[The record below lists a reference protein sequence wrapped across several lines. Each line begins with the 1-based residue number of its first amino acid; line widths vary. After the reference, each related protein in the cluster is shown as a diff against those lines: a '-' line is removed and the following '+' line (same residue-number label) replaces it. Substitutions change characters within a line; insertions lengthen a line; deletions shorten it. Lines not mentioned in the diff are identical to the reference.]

1 MSNWL
6 SQTARQKA
14 RQIAMS
20 FAGKSW
26 TFAQMEAEAISLA
39 YTLGG
44 LGVAVDSRV
53 AVLMDNQPHYIILIH
68 ALAKLGA
75 IAVLLNTR
83 LSETEILWQL
93 KDCAVNLLVYDTT
106 RSKLLEEIQSTCLEI
121 SCRNLKEISE
131 DSGRISNFD
140 SRSINWE
147 LSPIRLLDDIDLNSV
162 QAIIYTSGTSGKPKG
177 VQLTYGNH
185 FHSAIALGLNLGI
198 EPDHNWLICMPLYHV
213 GGLSIIW
220 RSVIYGIGIILH
232 QRFEP
237 EAVIDAVKS
246 EQVTITSLVPTMLSR
261 ILAHDRFKA
270 SLNQWQKLHC
280 ILLGGAA
287 THHELLEQCCQLRLP
302 IAPTYGLT
310 EAASHVTTLL
320 PHQVADKLGS
330 SGQTLLCGST
340 HPFGNRLRIISI
352 DREQEL
358 PPNQVGQILVKGT
371 NVMAGY
377 VNRPHDEAIKD
388 GWLHTGDL
396 GYLDSEGFL
405 YVVSRR
411 SDLIVSGGENIYP
424 AEIESILAS
433 HPQVEEACVVG
444 IGDREWGQIVA
455 VAIASQNP
463 PSLKEIR
470 EFCHDCHLASYK
482 LPKALY
488 LVSSIPKTASGKLC
502 RQEVQ
507 SMIGIDKSLK

>member
-14 RQIAMS
+14 SQTAMS
-20 FAGKSW
+20 FAAEIW

-39 YTLGG
+39 CKLGG
-44 LGVAVDSRV
+44 LGVTVGSRV
-53 AVLMDNQPHYIILIH
+53 AVLMDNHPHYVILIH

-75 IAVLLNTR
+75 IAVLINTR
-83 LSETEILWQL
+83 LTETEILWQL
-93 KDCAVNLLVYDTT
+93 EDCEVNLLVHDAA
-106 RSKLLEEIQSTCLEI
+106 RSFLVEEISLADRELDLLNLELVWEYGDPLKRRGST
-121 SCRNLKEISE
+121 
-131 DSGRISNFD
+131 
-140 SRSINWE
+140 
-147 LSPIRLLDDIDLNSV
+147 PICLLDDIDLNAV

-185 FHSAIALGLNLGI
+185 FHSAIALALNLGI
-198 EPDHNWLICMPLYHV
+198 KPDDHNWLICMPLYHV

-220 RSVIYGIGIILH
+220 RSAIYGIGIVLH

-237 EAVIDAVKS
+237 EAVIEAVKS
-246 EQVTITSLVPTMLSR
+246 EQVTIISLVPTMLTR
-261 ILAHDRFKA
+261 ILAHDSFKS
-270 SLNQWQKLHC
+270 SLSQWQKLRC

-287 THHELLEQCCQLRLP
+287 PHHELLEQCCQLRLP

-320 PHQVADKLGS
+320 PHQVADKLGA
-330 SGQTLLCGST
+330 SGGTN
-340 HPFGNRLRIISI
+340 PFGNRLRIISI
-352 DREQEL
+352 DREQDHAQEL
-358 PPNQVGQILVKGT
+358 PPNQVGQILVKGK

-377 VNRPHDEAIKD
+377 VNRPHDEVIND

-424 AEIESILAS
+424 AEIESILTS

-444 IGDREWGQIVA
+444 ISDREWGQIVA

-463 PSLKEIR
+463 PSLEEIR
-470 EFCHDCHLASYK
+470 EFCRKCNLASYK

-488 LVSSIPKTASGKLC
+488 LVNSIPKTASGKLC

-507 SMIGIDKSLK
+507 SMIAI